1 MPDTNKSKP
10 DVNVDYTNEYKPDDF
25 ADYGV
30 RYDAVRRKSYCANC
44 GKELIQPKPT
54 SARPYPRRFCCVE
67 CAHRYY
73 RVDQRSPYSH
83 WVGDSC
89 KMLEKLW
96 DGCKDYY
103 DRDLENFK
111 AQRLGRFL
119 VRLHDAERF
128 EDDLVGFAWDRSR
141 ILTKE
146 EMDDALAALRR
157 YMRMFMRVNEQQA
170 WRAHDLVLLCQIVS
184 RMWLFKHLDNVG
196 CQRPNRTCWRGLDD
210 GE

>member
-1 MPDTNKSKP
+1 
-10 DVNVDYTNEYKPDDF
+10 
-25 ADYGV
+25 
-30 RYDAVRRKSYCANC
+30 
-44 GKELIQPKPT
+44 
-54 SARPYPRRFCCVE
+54 
-67 CAHRYY
+67 
-73 RVDQRSPYSH
+73 
-83 WVGDSC
+83 
-89 KMLEKLW
+89 MLEKLW